1 MSPEQASVE
10 SILSDQD
17 RSAVRTGL
25 TTVYPESTCG
35 IGGKSSAEAFFS
47 RRGRL
52 ETDFARLRAVGR
64 MIEDVYVLLYLS
76 MCVYVCMLCM
86 LCERSR

>member
-17 RSAVRTGL
+17 RSAFRTGL

-64 MIEDVYVLLYLS
+64 MIVVRRCVCCAISVD
-76 MCVYVCMLCM
+76 VYVCMYVVYVV
-86 LCERSR
+86 